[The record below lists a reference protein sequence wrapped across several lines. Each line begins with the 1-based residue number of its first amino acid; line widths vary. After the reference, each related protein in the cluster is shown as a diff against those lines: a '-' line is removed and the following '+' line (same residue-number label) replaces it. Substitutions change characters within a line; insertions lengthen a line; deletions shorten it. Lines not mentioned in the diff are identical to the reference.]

1 MMHHEA
7 EGLLLVSA
15 VEPFYGVLGDEFC
28 GVSLLANIFIMGA
41 IAAEIGVE
49 VGTLIIEDLVI
60 VKAFR
65 VAHHVPFSHYCGLI
79 TNLLQQFAKE
89 CLCGVYAFCQL
100 SLSVLVAIESGDEA
114 GSGRGRDGVF
124 YKCPVKAH
132 TFTSNAVDVGRWCLA
147 KHLATVGADAL
158 IGVVIAHDVE
168 DVGALMILCGGLQC

>member
-1 MMHHEA
+1 MHHET
-7 EGLLLVSA
+7 EGFLLVST
-15 VEPFYGVLGDEFC
+15 VEPFYGVLGNQFC

-49 VGTLIIEDLVI
+49 VGTLIIEYLVI

-65 VAHHVPFSHYCGLI
+65 VAYHVPFSHYCGLI

-100 SLSVLVAIESGDEA
+100 SLSVLVAIEPCDEA

-132 TFTSNAVDVGRWCLA
+132 AFTSNTVDVGCWRLA

-158 IGVVIAHDVE
+158 VGVVIAHDVE
-168 DVGALMILCGGLQC
+168 DVGLFFRHCVD